1 MQSAHRASTSY
12 SVMKRATED
21 FYADLTRDYLT
32 KIRQLVPRYDEMVE
46 CILELLELCRP
57 RTVLDIGAGIGNI
70 SALVLHRIPGSRV
83 TAVEPSDEMNT
94 EARRL
99 NDCSGERIEFVH
111 QDIVD
116 FVPDCGFD
124 AIFSNLVLH
133 NIPLNERRLL
143 LARLC
148 EWLEPGGC
156 FVWSDLIRHAD
167 ERVEAHFVD
176 YRKEFA
182 LAAGCPIE
190 LVQQNFEKEAR
201 EDQPLTI
208 EQMLEEARRAGFR
221 QATPVWAHDTFAIL
235 WLRR

>member
-1 MQSAHRASTSY
+1 
-12 SVMKRATED
+12 MKRATED
-21 FYADLTRDYLT
+21 FYAALTRDYST

-57 RTVLDIGAGIGNI
+57 KTVLDIGAGIGNI
-70 SALVLHRIPGSRV
+70 SALVLRRIPGSRV
-83 TAVEPSDEMNT
+83 TAVEPSHEMSA

-99 NDCSGERIEFVH
+99 NDCSGDRIEFVH

-116 FVPDCGFD
+116 FVPHCAFD

-133 NIPLNERRLL
+133 NIPLDERRPLL
-143 LARLC
+143 ERLR

-167 ERVEAHFVD
+167 ERVQTHFVE
-176 YRKEFA
+176 YRKAFA
-182 LAAGCPIE
+182 LAAGCPSE
-190 LVQQNFEKEAR
+190 LVEQNFEKEAR

-208 EQMLEEARRAGFR
+208 EQMLEEAGRAGFR
-221 QATPVWAHDTFAIL
+221 QATPVWTHDTFAVL
-235 WLRR
+235 WLSR